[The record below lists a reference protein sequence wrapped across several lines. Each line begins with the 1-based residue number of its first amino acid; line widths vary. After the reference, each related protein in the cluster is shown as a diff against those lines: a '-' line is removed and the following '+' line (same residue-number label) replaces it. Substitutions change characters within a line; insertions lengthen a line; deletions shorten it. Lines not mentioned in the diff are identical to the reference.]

1 MADSDRF
8 DEQCKKE
15 IEGNLG
21 NLEPI
26 WDEPFLFSEAVLP
39 EIASDVLPSPLKEFA
54 VSLSANLE
62 TPESAAVL
70 CCLSVL
76 ATAVQGKFDVAVSK
90 DYHEPLNLKS
100 SSRRTCTRSHKHQY
114 SKYRL

>member
-1 MADSDRF
+1 MSERNLGNFGKPEEPMADSDRF

-39 EIASDVLPSPLKEFA
+39 EIASDVLPSPLKE
-54 VSLSANLE
+54 
-62 TPESAAVL
+62 
-70 CCLSVL
+70 
-76 ATAVQGKFDVAVSK
+76 
-90 DYHEPLNLKS
+90 
-100 SSRRTCTRSHKHQY
+100 
-114 SKYRL
+114 

>member
-1 MADSDRF
+1 MDKRNLGNFGKPEESMADSDRF

-39 EIASDVLPSPLKEFA
+39 EIRAGNARGIVFRTQIVDFLQFCAIIASDDGGGIADFCV
-54 VSLSANLE
+54 
-62 TPESAAVL
+62 
-70 CCLSVL
+70 
-76 ATAVQGKFDVAVSK
+76 
-90 DYHEPLNLKS
+90 
-100 SSRRTCTRSHKHQY
+100 
-114 SKYRL
+114 